1 MFQEEEDEYIEEE
14 SDIDDDD
21 ADNRL
26 KEANDQS
33 VLNTKWRQA
42 IVKDLARHSDKGAP
56 GLGSCD
62 SLDRVLGAAA
72 DTRQG
77 KLSLREVAHI
87 RRVLARAELEA
98 EASTAPDL
106 RLELEAGRLCGV
118 CRRSRLAGPAS
129 LAITR
134 GRGEACELCG
144 VLACSGCVA
153 RAGRV
158 TADMEYHIRDIPR
171 HLLGPAPAP
180 AAGPG
185 SRHNCAGSAPSSP
198 APARAAASE
207 AGHESLP
214 LPPLVTSRWSVAG
227 PWQPRLEAGVRVCLD
242 CSSMVKQV
250 PHQLTNC
257 YGSGASLL
265 IQMNHCR
272 LLQTP
277 GSVAAAVS
285 L

>member
-26 KEANDQS
+26 KEASDQS

-42 IVKDLARHSDKGAP
+42 IVKDLARHSDKAAP
-56 GLGSCD
+56 GLARSD

-72 DTRQG
+72 DTHQG

-134 GRGEACELCG
+134 SRGEACELCG

-153 RAGRV
+153 HAGRV

-214 LPPLVTSRWSVAG
+214 LQPPLVTSRWSVAG

-242 CSSMVKQV
+242 CSSMIKQV
-250 PHQLTNC
+250 PHK
-257 YGSGASLL
+257 
-265 IQMNHCR
+265 
-272 LLQTP
+272 
-277 GSVAAAVS
+277 
-285 L
+285 